1 MDLLIFLKKKRLAL
15 DSEVSNF
22 HVHLNI
28 DMILHKWTKK
38 ELKLEQTGLKD
49 QYLGRYV
56 GGHSLISEEDT
67 CMEVDKIT
75 CEELILCILNKLM
88 DRAKLY
94 R

>member
-38 ELKLEQTGLKD
+38 ELKLEQTGLKTNTSAD
-49 QYLGRYV
+49 M
-56 GGHSLISEEDT
+56 SE
-67 CMEVDKIT
+67 VIP
-75 CEELILCILNKLM
+75 
-88 DRAKLY
+88 
-94 R
+94 